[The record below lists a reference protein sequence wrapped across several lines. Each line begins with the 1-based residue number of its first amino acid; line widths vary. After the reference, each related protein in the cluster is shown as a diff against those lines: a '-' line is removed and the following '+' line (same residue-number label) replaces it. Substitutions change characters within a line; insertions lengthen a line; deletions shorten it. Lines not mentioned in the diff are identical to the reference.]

1 MNLANLLGKY
11 MDRQQAGGDTNPGY
25 QHVGGDVMVHRD
37 FDEVARRAP
46 RSALAEGLAA
56 AFRSTEARPF
66 GQALAHLFSQA
77 GPEVRAGILGR
88 LLTIAP
94 DSIRGDLAGLFSRN
108 RDVRPEDAA
117 RVKPELVRQVAE
129 EARRKDDGIVDRI
142 ADYLAEHPSLLKNLD
157 ITTLASAMAR
167 IGERLQPR
175 TMTGGGGAG

>member
-11 MDRQQAGGDTNPGY
+11 LDRQQAGVDTNPGF

-56 AFRSTEARPF
+56 AFRSDETRRF
-66 GQALAHLFSQA
+66 GQAVARLFSQA
-77 GPEVRAGILGR
+77 APEVRAGILGR

-108 RDVRPEDAA
+108 RDVRPDDAA
-117 RVKPELVRQVAE
+117 RVRPDLVRQVAE
-129 EARRKDDGIVDRI
+129 EARRKDEGIVDRI
-142 ADYLAEHPSLLKNLD
+142 ADYLAQHPSLVKNLD
-157 ITTLASAMAR
+157 IATLAAAMAQ
-167 IGERLQPR
+167 IGERLGNTR
-175 TMTGGGGAG
+175 TMAGGSY

>member
-11 MDRQQAGGDTNPGY
+11 IDRQQAGGDFNPGF

-56 AFRSTEARPF
+56 AFRSGDVHPF
-66 GQALAHLFSQA
+66 GQVLARLFSQA

-94 DSIRGDLAGLFSRN
+94 GSIRGDLAGLFGRN
-108 RDVRPEDAA
+108 RDVRPEDTA
-117 RVKPELVRQVAE
+117 RISPNLVEQIAE

-142 ADYLAEHPSLLKNLD
+142 AEYLAEHPSLVKNLD
-157 ITTLASAMAR
+157 IATLAAAMAAV
-167 IGERLQPR
+167 GERLGGNR
-175 TMTGGGGAG
+175 TMRGAGGG